1 MKLSLS
7 YVTENGMKDI
17 KMTNGDIIRFMDN
30 KRLAEFL
37 YVLLE
42 RIKRPYNKDNVMD
55 CLLEWLGE
63 EYDEN

>member
-1 MKLSLS
+1 
-7 YVTENGMKDI
+7 MKDI
-17 KMTNGDIIRFMDN
+17 KMTNGDIIRFMDD

-37 YVLLE
+37 YVFLE